1 MLNKESIDKIKDYAD
16 CADASYAML
25 HYVFE
30 NIDAFFDKDKWF
42 DSDKIILGDKIK
54 TEIKSIKDNEQI
66 LYKVGDNTAYAHCIE
81 ARFMQNKIIEKGIFM
96 DSTINNNPKNV
107 LATDKLSQRTIN
119 FVNRFKLLAHQP
131 NTASGFSATLFY
143 DTQKDRFVVGF
154 RGTEWKHFL
163 KFYILVG

>member
-16 CADASYAML
+16 CADASYALL

-54 TEIKSIKDNEQI
+54 TEIKNIKDNEQI
-66 LYKVGDNTAYAHCIE
+66 LYKVGDNTAYARCIE
-81 ARFMQNKIIEKGIFM
+81 ARFMQDKIIEKGIFI
-96 DSTINNNPKNV
+96 DTTINNNPKNV

-119 FVNRFKLLAHQP
+119 FVDRFKLLAHQP
-131 NTASGFSATLFY
+131 NTEYGFSATIFY
-143 DTQKDRFVVGF
+143 DNINANYIISF
-154 RGTEWKHFL
+154 RGTK
-163 KFYILVG
+163 Y